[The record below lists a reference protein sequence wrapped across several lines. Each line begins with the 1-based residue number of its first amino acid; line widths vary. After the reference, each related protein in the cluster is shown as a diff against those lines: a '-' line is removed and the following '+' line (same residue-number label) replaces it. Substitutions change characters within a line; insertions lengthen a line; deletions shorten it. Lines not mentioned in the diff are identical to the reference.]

1 MCCCSFGSLLVLFL
15 VLFLV
20 LCWFSVGSLLVLCWF
35 SFGSLLVL
43 FVKTSHG
50 KLFTNFSFFVADQT
64 SGIFS
69 VVPVA
74 TQHEHKQ
81 NPGAR
86 SAGVEGD
93 LAQMQSPAVRNAPRD
108 DDLVELH
115 DVRSVG
121 NGVVEFARKFEK
133 SHEFGRFDRSP

>member
-1 MCCCSFGSLLVLFL
+1 VLVF
-15 VLFLV
+15 F
-20 LCWFSVGSLLVLCWF
+20 WF

-43 FVKTSHG
+43 FWFSVDPLCKNSHG
-50 KLFTNFSFFVADQT
+50 ELFTNFSFFVADQT

-74 TQHEHKQ
+74 TQHEHQQ

-93 LAQMQSPAVRNAPRD
+93 LAQMQSPAVRNAPCHH
-108 DDLVELH
+108 DLVELH

-121 NGVVEFARKFEK
+121 NGLVEFARKFEK